1 MYLKEIIINGFKS
14 FPEKTIVKINSELTA
29 VVGPNG
35 SGKSNI
41 SDSFKW
47 VMGEQSAK
55 ILRGSKMED
64 VIFAGTEKR
73 KPLSY
78 AEVDLIF
85 NNSSKKLPV
94 DYSEVSIKRRL
105 YRNGDSE
112 YLLNNNNVRLKE
124 IRELFMDTGIGI
136 DGYSIIGQ
144 GRIEDIIS
152 AKSDI
157 RRKVIEEAAGIVKY
171 KARKDESLRKL
182 QKTEE
187 NILRINDII
196 SEIEQRID
204 PLRKQKE
211 DAEIYLRLKED
222 LKSYE
227 LNLFAREYEKTT
239 ELLDTLD
246 NHLKSKQD
254 ELETNKKRLEANKL
268 EFEQIIDE
276 LKEIEDK
283 KNKLDEIQDEIN
295 TEYLEKDSTI
305 KLEVSR
311 SNLFSREKEK
321 LEHSL
326 LGAEAEKTELLRK
339 TKILLDQ
346 ITVKNEELESK
357 NNQLNDWEQKLK
369 DYLEDNNQM
378 QGLIDKKKNDVF
390 EKYNQQTDL
399 KGRINTIDSLIA
411 NSMDRIAS
419 LQSEVQTQKIQSET
433 LSQKV
438 TLLEEELQSMEQR
451 LQENNSRIDELKID
465 HAQKSEACSFL
476 EKSIQ
481 IERNRINEK
490 TSKMEFLI
498 RMQNTYDGYYK
509 SVQNLMLA
517 SKSNSFL
524 SREIIGVVAE
534 LIETQEEYESALE
547 VALGSAMQ
555 NILIQNE
562 RKASDIIDYL
572 KSNSIGRVT
581 LLPLDTIKSRNL
593 NETEKNALRVEGCLG
608 TLNNFVSFD
617 DKYSHIVD
625 FLLGRVILADNI
637 RNGIKIAKS
646 INYSTRVVTL
656 DGEVINAGGSITGG
670 SLKKNSF
677 KLLSRNRE
685 IKELEDLI
693 NTKRGDLNQLGSQF
707 DSMKNDLEETN
718 LMIQTLQ
725 NENTTINNG
734 IINHKTSMKYEKE
747 EQTQILSNINKLSD
761 NIRYLGN
768 EQKKYENELIASEE
782 QLKQLKNDISFLEME
797 LEENH
802 TNYKSSQDYL
812 EKVKL
817 EITECRLAISGITNE
832 LNMIGKDL
840 ASNKEE
846 LRKNEEAAEEN
857 RLGLEDL
864 NLKILEMSKSN
875 EMLKAENM
883 LLKER
888 LDANKQKIQAL
899 NEERKLKQNMSYE
912 KQKHVNN
919 INKDI
924 NDVQL
929 EINSLNLKIESST
942 NKLESLSDTLWE
954 EYEMNFAMSKA
965 YKDETISLTRLNT
978 EVRDLKRKV
987 KSLGDVNINAIDEY
1001 GDVSQRYEFLTKQRD
1016 DLNEAKLKLNR
1027 IIKDL
1032 TYKMRTQFEQEYQK
1046 IRENFKSVFVS
1057 LFNGGKADIVLT
1069 DEDDALN
1076 SEIEIYAQPPGKN
1089 LNKIS
1094 LLSGGEKALT
1104 AIALLFA
1111 ILRTKPTPFCIL
1123 DEIEAAL
1130 DDANVHRF
1138 AKYLKEF
1145 SKETQFLV
1153 ITHRKGT
1160 MEYVD
1165 TLYGATMEEEGVTK
1179 LVSLKLSDYNH

>member
-14 FPEKTIVKINSELTA
+14 FPEKTVVKINSELTA

-85 NNSSKKLPV
+85 NNSSGKLPV
-94 DYSEVSIKRRL
+94 EYSEVSIKRRL
-105 YRNGDSE
+105 YRSGDSE
-112 YLLNNNNVRLKE
+112 YLLNNNSVRLKE

-152 AKSDI
+152 SKSDI
-157 RRKVIEEAAGIVKY
+157 RRKVIEEAAGIVKF
-171 KARKDESLRKL
+171 KTRKDESLKKL

-211 DAEIYLRLKED
+211 DAEIYLRLKNN

-227 LNLFAREYEKTT
+227 LNLFSREYEKTT
-239 ELLDTLD
+239 ELLNTLD
-246 NHLKSKQD
+246 NHLKSKLE
-254 ELETNKKRLEANKL
+254 ELAKNNQRLEINKL

-276 LKEIEDK
+276 LKDIEDK
-283 KNKLDEIQDEIN
+283 KNNLDEIQDQIN
-295 TEYLEKDSTI
+295 SEYLEKDSSI
-305 KLEVSR
+305 KLEESR
-311 SNLFSREKEK
+311 LNLYIGEKEK
-321 LEHSL
+321 LEH
-326 LGAEAEKTELLRK
+326 GMDEKEKQKSELLK
-339 TKILLDQ
+339 KSESLMDQ
-346 ITVKNEELESK
+346 IAIKDGELRLKHQQMGNS
-357 NNQLNDWEQKLK
+357 EQKLK
-369 DYLEDNNQM
+369 DYLADNTQL
-378 QGLIDKKKNDVF
+378 QDLIDKKKNDVF

-411 NSMDRIAS
+411 NSMNRINN
-419 LQSEVQTQKIQSET
+419 LKSEIDDQKNQLEILAQKIESLTTE
-433 LSQKV
+433 LKSKELKV
-438 TLLEEELQSMEQR
+438 
-451 LQENNSRIDELKID
+451 QENNDRIVGLRDNYSKKNESCIL
-465 HAQKSEACSFL
+465 L
-476 EKSIQ
+476 EKNLQ
-481 IERNRINEK
+481 KEQNHINEK

-498 RMQNTYDGYYK
+498 RMQNSYDGYYK

-517 SKSNSFL
+517 SKNNRML
-524 SREIIGVVAE
+524 GDEIIGVVAE
-534 LIETQEEYESALE
+534 LIETHEKYENALE
-547 VALGSAMQ
+547 VALGSSMQ

-572 KSNSIGRVT
+572 KSNNIGRVT
-581 LLPLDTIKSRNL
+581 FLPLDTIKPRNL
-593 NETEKNALRVEGCLG
+593 NDTEKNALQIDGCIG
-608 TLNNFVSFD
+608 TLNNLVSYD
-617 DKYSHIVD
+617 EKYSHIVD
-625 FLLGRVILADNI
+625 FLLGRVLLSDNI

-646 INYSTRVVTL
+646 IHYSTRVVTL
-656 DGEVINAGGSITGG
+656 EGEVINAGGSITGG

-693 NTKRGDLNQLGSQF
+693 IMKRKDFGQLNRQLESSKDELKKTG
-707 DSMKNDLEETN
+707 
-718 LMIQTLQ
+718 QTVQ
-725 NENTTINNG
+725 SFIDENTSIYNS
-734 IINHKTSMKYEKE
+734 IINHKTSIRYEKE
-747 EQTQILSNINKLSD
+747 EQIQIIANINKLSE
-761 NIRYLGN
+761 NIAYLEKERENYQN
-768 EQKKYENELIASEE
+768 EQKESEDL
-782 QLKQLKNDISFLEME
+782 LKQLKYNISSLEKE

-802 TNYKSSQDYL
+802 TDYKSAQDYL
-812 EKVKL
+812 EQIKL
-817 EITECRLAISGITNE
+817 EITECRIEISGITN
-832 LNMIGKDL
+832 
-840 ASNKEE
+840 
-846 LRKNEEAAEEN
+846 
-857 RLGLEDL
+857 DL
-864 NLKILEMSKSN
+864 NLIKKDLENNSETLKKNDSIILEEKTVLEGLNAKIQEMIKSN
-875 EMLKAENM
+875 EILKSDNII
-883 LLKER
+883 LKETI
-888 LDANKQKIQAL
+888 DDNKKKIHDL
-899 NEERKLKQNMSYE
+899 NEERKLKQDLSYE

-924 NDVQL
+924 NDIQL
-929 EINSLNLKIESST
+929 EINSINLKIESSASKIET
-942 NKLESLSDTLWE
+942 LSDSLWD
-954 EYEMNFAMSKA
+954 EYEMNFAMIKA

-978 EVRDLKRKV
+978 EVRDLKRKL
-987 KSLGDVNINAIDEY
+987 KSLGDVNINAIAEY
-1001 GDVSQRYEFLTKQRD
+1001 SDVSQRYEFLTKQRD
-1016 DLNEAKLKLNR
+1016 DLNDAKVKLNR
-1027 IIKDL
+1027 IIKEL
-1032 TYKMRTQFEQEYQK
+1032 TYKMRTQFEEEYQK
-1046 IRENFKSVFVS
+1046 IRENFKVVFIS

-1179 LVSLKLSDYNH
+1179 LVSLKLSDYNN

>member
-14 FPEKTIVKINSELTA
+14 FPEKTVVKINSELTA

-85 NNSSKKLPV
+85 NNSSRKLPV
-94 DYSEVSIKRRL
+94 EYSEVSIKRRL

-171 KARKDESLRKL
+171 KTRKDESLKKL

-222 LKSYE
+222 LKTYE
-227 LNLFAREYEKTT
+227 LNLFSREYEKTS
-239 ELLDTLD
+239 ELLNTLD
-246 NHLKSKQD
+246 NHLKSKQE
-254 ELETNKKRLEANKL
+254 ELEKNEARLESNKL
-268 EFEQIIDE
+268 EFEQIIDD
-276 LKEIEDK
+276 LKGIEDK
-283 KNKLDEIQDEIN
+283 KNTLDEIQERISS
-295 TEYLEKDSTI
+295 EYLEKDSSI
-305 KLEVSR
+305 KLEESR
-311 SNLFSREKEK
+311 FNLYSDEKEK
-321 LEHSL
+321 LNQNMV
-326 LGAEAEKTELLRK
+326 EKENQKSELLK
-339 TKILLDQ
+339 KSESLMNQ
-346 ITVKNEELESK
+346 IAVIDGELELK
-357 NNQLNDWEQKLK
+357 NRQMENSEQKLK
-369 DYLEDNNQM
+369 DYLADNTQM
-378 QGLIDKKKNDVF
+378 QDIIDRKKNDVF

-411 NSMDRIAS
+411 NSMDRINT
-419 LQSEVQTQKIQSET
+419 LQSEIEDQKSQLETLIQKIELLEKELNSKE
-433 LSQKV
+433 QKV
-438 TLLEEELQSMEQR
+438 QKNNDKIGELKDNYSKQNESCLLLEKNLQKEQ
-451 LQENNSRIDELKID
+451 N
-465 HAQKSEACSFL
+465 H
-476 EKSIQ
+476 
-481 IERNRINEK
+481 INEK

-498 RMQNTYDGYYK
+498 RMQNSYYGYYK

-517 SKSNSFL
+517 SKSNESL
-524 SREIIGVVAE
+524 GEEIIGVVAE
-534 LIETQEEYESALE
+534 LIETHEKYENALE

-555 NILIQNE
+555 NILIRNE
-562 RKASDIIDYL
+562 RKASDIINYL
-572 KSNSIGRVT
+572 KSNNIGRVT
-581 LLPLDTIKSRNL
+581 FLPLDTIKPRNL
-593 NETEKNALRVEGCLG
+593 NEIEKKALQIDGCIG
-608 TLNNFVSFD
+608 TLNNLVSYD
-617 DKYSHIVD
+617 EKYSHIVD

-637 RNGIKIAKS
+637 KNGIKIAKS
-646 INYSTRVVTL
+646 VNYSTRVVTL

-693 NTKRGDLNQLGSQF
+693 IKKRRDFGLLNQQ
-707 DSMKNDLEETN
+707 LESGKDELSKTS
-718 LMIQTLQ
+718 LMIQTLLD
-725 NENTTINNG
+725 ENTNINNS
-734 IINHKTSMKYEKE
+734 IINHQTSIRYEKE
-747 EQTQILSNINKLSD
+747 EQMQLITNISKLSD
-761 NIRYLGN
+761 NIAYLEKERENYLN
-768 EQKKYENELIASEE
+768 EKKESDES
-782 QLKQLKNDISFLEME
+782 LKQLKQSISALEME

-802 TNYKSSQDYL
+802 SNYKSSQDYL
-812 EKVKL
+812 EKIKL
-817 EITECRLAISGITNE
+817 EITECRIEISQITNE
-832 LNMIGKDL
+832 LNLIRKDL
-840 ASNKEE
+840 ENNTEE
-846 LRKNEEAAEEN
+846 LRKSNDIILHDKLTLENLEIKIQNLLNANE
-857 RLGLEDL
+857 
-864 NLKILEMSKSN
+864 I
-875 EMLKAENM
+875 LKADNI
-883 LLKER
+883 LLKEKI
-888 LDANKQKIQAL
+888 DDNKKKIHEL
-899 NEERKLKQNMSYE
+899 NEERKLKQNLSYE

-919 INKDI
+919 INKDL
-924 NDVQL
+924 NDIQL
-929 EINSLNLKIESST
+929 EINSINLKIESSGSKIET
-942 NKLESLSDTLWE
+942 LSDSLWE
-954 EYEMNFAMSKA
+954 EYEMNFAMSKV
-965 YKDETISLTRLNT
+965 YKDETISITRLNT
-978 EVRDLKRKV
+978 EVRDLKRKL
-987 KSLGDVNINAIDEY
+987 KSLGDVNINAIPEY
-1001 GDVSQRYEFLTKQRD
+1001 SDVSQRYEFLTKQID
-1016 DLNEAKLKLNR
+1016 DLNDAKVKLNR
-1027 IIKDL
+1027 IIKEL
-1032 TYKMRTQFEQEYQK
+1032 THKMRTQFEEEYQK
-1046 IRENFKSVFVS
+1046 IRENFKVVFLS

-1179 LVSLKLSDYNH
+1179 LVSLKLSDYNN

>member
-14 FPEKTIVKINSELTA
+14 FPEKTVVKINSELTA

-85 NNSSKKLPV
+85 NNSSRKLPV
-94 DYSEVSIKRRL
+94 EFSEVSIKRRL

-112 YLLNNNNVRLKE
+112 YLLNNNSVRLKE
-124 IRELFMDTGIGI
+124 IKELFMDTGIGI

-171 KARKDESLRKL
+171 KTRKDESLKKL

-204 PLRKQKE
+204 PLKKQKE

-222 LKSYE
+222 LKTYE
-227 LNLFAREYEKTT
+227 LNLFSREYEKTS
-239 ELLDTLD
+239 ELLNTLD
-246 NHLKSKQD
+246 NHLKSKQE
-254 ELETNKKRLEANKL
+254 ELETNKNRLESNKL

-283 KNKLDEIQDEIN
+283 KSSLDDIQEQIN
-295 TEYLEKDSTI
+295 SEYLEKDSSI
-305 KLEVSR
+305 KLEESR
-311 SNLFSREKEK
+311 FNLYSDEKEK
-321 LEHSL
+321 LNQNMIEKQNQKSKLLMKSESL
-326 LGAEAEKTELLRK
+326 M
-339 TKILLDQ
+339 DQ
-346 ITVKNEELESK
+346 IAIKGGELELK
-357 NNQLNDWEQKLK
+357 NQQMESSEQKLK
-369 DYLEDNNQM
+369 DYLADNTQM
-378 QGLIDKKKNDVF
+378 QDIIDKKKNDVF

-411 NSMDRIAS
+411 NSVDRINN
-419 LQSEVQTQKIQSET
+419 LQSEIEVQKNQLEALIQKIEL
-433 LSQKV
+433 LSKELISKEQKV
-438 TLLEEELQSMEQR
+438 
-451 LQENNSRIDELKID
+451 QENNDRINKLKEN
-465 HAQKSEACSFL
+465 HSKQNESCALL
-476 EKSIQ
+476 EKNLQ
-481 IERNRINEK
+481 KELNHINEK

-498 RMQNTYDGYYK
+498 RMQNSYDGYYK

-517 SKSNSFL
+517 SKSNKSL
-524 SREIIGVVAE
+524 GEEIIGVVAE
-534 LIETQEEYESALE
+534 LIETHEKYENALE

-555 NILIQNE
+555 NILIRNE
-562 RKASDIIDYL
+562 RKASDIINYL
-572 KSNSIGRVT
+572 KSNNIGRVT
-581 LLPLDTIKSRNL
+581 FLPLDTIKPRNL
-593 NETEKNALRVEGCLG
+593 NEIEKKALQIDGCIG
-608 TLNNFVSFD
+608 TLNDLVSYD
-617 DKYSHIVD
+617 KKYSNIVD

-637 RNGIKIAKS
+637 KNGIKIAKS
-646 INYSTRVVTL
+646 VNYSTRVVTL

-693 NTKRGDLNQLGSQF
+693 IKKRRDFDQLSQQ
-707 DSMKNDLEETN
+707 LESGKDELHKTS
-718 LMIQTLQ
+718 LVIQSFLD
-725 NENTTINNG
+725 ENTNINNS
-734 IINHKTSMKYEKE
+734 IINHKTSIRYEKE
-747 EQTQILSNINKLSD
+747 EQMQLITNINKLSD
-761 NIRYLGN
+761 NIAYLEKEKENYEN
-768 EQKKYENELIASEE
+768 EQKESEDS
-782 QLKQLKNDISFLEME
+782 LKQLKHSISALEME
-797 LEENH
+797 LEVNH
-802 TNYKSSQDYL
+802 SNYKSSQDYL
-812 EKVKL
+812 EKIKL
-817 EITECRLAISGITNE
+817 EITECRIEISQITNE
-832 LNMIGKDL
+832 LNLIKKDL
-840 ASNKEE
+840 ENNTEE
-846 LRKNEEAAEEN
+846 LRKNDDIILNDKLALEN
-857 RLGLEDL
+857 LEIKIQNLL
-864 NLKILEMSKSN
+864 NAN
-875 EMLKAENM
+875 EVLKADNI
-883 LLKER
+883 LLKEKI
-888 LDANKQKIQAL
+888 DENKKKIHEL
-899 NEERKLKQNMSYE
+899 NEERKLKQNLSYE

-919 INKDI
+919 INKDL
-924 NDVQL
+924 NDIQL
-929 EINSLNLKIESST
+929 EINSINLKIESSS
-942 NKLESLSDTLWE
+942 NKIETLSDSLWD

-965 YKDETISLTRLNT
+965 YKDETISITRLNT
-978 EVRDLKRKV
+978 EVRDLKRKL
-987 KSLGDVNINAIDEY
+987 KSLGDVNINAISEY
-1001 GDVSQRYEFLTKQRD
+1001 SDVSQRYEFLTKQID
-1016 DLNEAKLKLNR
+1016 DLNDAKVKLNR
-1027 IIKDL
+1027 IIKEL
-1032 TYKMRTQFEQEYQK
+1032 THKMRTQFEEEYQK
-1046 IRENFKSVFVS
+1046 IRENFKVVFLS

-1179 LVSLKLSDYNH
+1179 LVSLKLSDYNN